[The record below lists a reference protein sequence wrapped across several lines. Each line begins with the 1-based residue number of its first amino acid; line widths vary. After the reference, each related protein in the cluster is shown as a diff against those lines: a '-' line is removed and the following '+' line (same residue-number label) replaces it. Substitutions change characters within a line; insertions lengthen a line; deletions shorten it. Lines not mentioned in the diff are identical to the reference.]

1 MNKKHH
7 VSTPKMQSF
16 ESREISL
23 ISKTMKKARFTEA
36 QVVQAP
42 QKHESGLATGVKPR
56 NGHRTRSLLQ
66 LD

>member
-1 MNKKHH
+1 
-7 VSTPKMQSF
+7 MQSF